1 MKKIHKFII
10 IITVAIFILSAGLF
24 LYFAYLFDETA
35 FSVSEMEWIE
45 QNRGSLIQVDVPN
58 NINVFGHGG
67 RGVFFDFF
75 ERLENYTELRFHQ
88 NATLIGA
95 SSSSNI
101 GFIITEEFIENALKI
116 YQDHFIL
123 VGKNHEIIPY
133 YRAISGS
140 QVGILAEHLSR
151 IESSYSENIN
161 YQEFEDRSA
170 LINALKETEVAFIIV
185 PKMEYLNTVL
195 EEEFSVVYHFNDL
208 VINYYLTFGENAILN
223 SILEKFFH
231 RYMRNDFETVY
242 YSYKYDLFIQ
252 ALGLTQA
259 QTDSLT
265 NRVYTYG
272 FVASTPL
279 QTTRGLRHGGIMIEY
294 LRSFSRLTNV
304 EFNFIQ
310 YNSYPNL
317 VRDFN
322 NGEIDLVL
330 SNESHNMNFYR
341 IPTGL
346 PQRYY
351 VVSPLEVRLN
361 MNNISDLIQTNQEV
375 TVMANTELY
384 HYLTTMHQI
393 EVNSVYSSGEL
404 LRAARNNHTLVVDS
418 FLYHYYRNRGI
429 NNHTVRFIGYLD
441 NNYSFN
447 YQNNNDAFYQMFSA
461 YINLLDPNRVIN
473 SGLISYNEVS
483 GVNSLFQRIAAYTL
497 VIGTGALIIFGI
509 TIYRGKQKN
518 VVKIKTKLKKDDKLK
533 FIDIL
538 TSLKNRN
545 YLNDQKEVWNQNTI
559 YPQAIIVLDLN
570 RIKSINDTY
579 GADAGDVQITGAAN
593 ILIKTQLDNT
603 EIMRTDGN
611 EFTIYLVG
619 YNEKQVLNYIKK
631 LVKEFKEL
639 PYEYSAAFGFSM
651 IVDDLKL
658 IDDAISEALIQ
669 MRENKE
675 ISEDKDEE
683 RATD

>member
-10 IITVAIFILSAGLF
+10 IITTIIFTLSVGLF
-24 LYFAYLFDETA
+24 IYYAYLFDETA
-35 FSVSEMEWIE
+35 FSVNEMEWIE

-58 NINVFGHGG
+58 NINVFGNNG

-88 NATLIGA
+88 NATEIGA
-95 SSSSNI
+95 ASTSNI
-101 GFIITEEFIENALKI
+101 GFIITDEFISDALKI

-123 VGKNHEIIPY
+123 VGRNHEIIPY
-133 YRAISGS
+133 YHRITGS
-140 QVGILAEHLSR
+140 SVGILDSHLPR
-151 IESSYSENIN
+151 FEIN
-161 YQEFEDRSA
+161 YEETMDYTLFETRDDLISA
-170 LINALKETEVAFIIV
+170 LEDNDVTFIIV
-185 PKMEYLNTVL
+185 PKMEYINTIL
-195 EEEFSVVYHFNDL
+195 ESEFSVVYHFNDL
-208 VINYYLTFGENAILN
+208 VINYYLTFGQNATLN
-223 SILEKFFH
+223 SILEKFFQ
-231 RYMRNDFETVY
+231 RYMRDNFESVY
-242 YSYKYDLFIQ
+242 YSYKYDLFVQ

-272 FVASTPL
+272 FVASTPF
-279 QTTRGLRHGGIMIEY
+279 QTTRGLRYGGIMIEY

-304 EFNFIQ
+304 EFNFVS
-310 YNSYPNL
+310 YNSYPSL

-322 NGEIDLVL
+322 NQEIDIIS
-330 SNESHNMNFYR
+330 SNSAYNISFYR
-341 IPTGL
+341 VATGL

-351 VVSPLEVRLN
+351 VISPLEIRLN
-361 MNNISDLIQTNQEV
+361 MNNIRDLIQTNHEV
-375 TVMANTELY
+375 TVMANTDLY
-384 HYLTTMHQI
+384 HYLANI
-393 EVNSVYSSGEL
+393 SDLEINPVYSNGEL
-404 LRAARNNHTLVVDS
+404 IRAARNNQILAVDS
-418 FLYHYYRNRGI
+418 FFYQYYRNRGI
-429 NNHTVRFIGYLD
+429 NNHTVRFIGYL
-441 NNYSFN
+441 NTNYSFN
-447 YQNNNDAFYQMFSA
+447 YINNNDAFYQLFSA
-461 YINLLDPNRVIN
+461 YMNIIDPSRIIKP
-473 SGLISYNEVS
+473 GLMSYNEVS
-483 GVNSLFQRIAAYTL
+483 GVNSLFQTIASYTL
-497 VIGTGALIIFGI
+497 VIGTGALIIFG
-509 TIYRGKQKN
+509 TLLYRKKQRN
-518 VVKIKTKLKKDDKLK
+518 VVKIKSKIKKDDKLK

-570 RIKSINDTY
+570 RIKLINDTY

-683 RATD
+683 RSID